1 MRSSKFA
8 VAMLFLLLL
17 PLVSCGRKRLKVTH
31 MRRFCPKV
39 SEPEN
44 AEDAETPEDTK
55 NAEDTEDPEDAENME
70 DPWMNTCWQANRYTI
85 NREGQ
90 IMEGTLP
97 EEDWTIELYLLE
109 DGAAR
114 YREWSPQTFDYIGT
128 CHLLLGVAPDC
139 FWYPD
144 GSGGFFL
151 STEDGGTE
159 EDAVFAQGHMAE
171 GQLLLDSFGDRFW
184 MGQQPCRPGEGNI
197 VWQICSVNGAWF
209 PARLLRKGIRRSGAL
224 RPMKWRSTVH

>member
-17 PLVSCGRKRLKVTH
+17 PLVSCGRKKAESNTYEKILSENVSG
-31 MRRFCPKV
+31 

-44 AEDAETPEDTK
+44 AEEAENPEDTE
-55 NAEDTEDPEDAENME
+55 NVEDTEDPEDAEDVE
-70 DPWMNTCWQANRYTI
+70 DPWMNTCWQADRYTI

-114 YREWSPQTFDYIGT
+114 YR
-128 CHLLLGVAPDC
+128 
-139 FWYPD
+139 
-144 GSGGFFL
+144 
-151 STEDGGTE
+151 
-159 EDAVFAQGHMAE
+159 
-171 GQLLLDSFGDRFW
+171 
-184 MGQQPCRPGEGNI
+184 
-197 VWQICSVNGAWF
+197 
-209 PARLLRKGIRRSGAL
+209 
-224 RPMKWRSTVH
+224 